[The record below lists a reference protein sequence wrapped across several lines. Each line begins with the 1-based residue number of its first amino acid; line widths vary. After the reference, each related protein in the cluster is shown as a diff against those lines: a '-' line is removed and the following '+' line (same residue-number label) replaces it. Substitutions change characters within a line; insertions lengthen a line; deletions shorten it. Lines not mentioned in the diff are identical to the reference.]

1 MKQALRNF
9 LISRT
14 TTVAV
19 ALVSAA
25 TAVWDVFDVILT
37 DTEGTI
43 GAEHGFALYATFSAV
58 SAVLEAT
65 GGFVEEVQ
73 ELLD

>member
-1 MKQALRNF
+1 MQKIRDF
-9 LISRT
+9 LMSRT
-14 TTVAV
+14 TTVV
-19 ALVSAA
+19 VSVVSAA

-37 DTEGTI
+37 DSEGTI

-58 SAVLEAT
+58 CAVLEAT
-65 GGFVEEVQ
+65 GWFVEEVQ

>member
-1 MKQALRNF
+1 MQKIRDVL
-9 LISRT
+9 LSRT
-14 TTVAV
+14 TTVV
-19 ALVSAA
+19 VSVVSAG

-58 SAVLEAT
+58 CAVLEAT
-65 GGFVEEVQ
+65 GWFVEEVQ